1 MPEPAYLKY
10 CQYQPPLPYTYQQ
23 VVRALPNSVNVQVEQ
38 DLGGKLNG
46 LIAIPRSLEYSYH
59 IGTLEEYALA
69 QNWTKKLGCTYIYNF
84 GAGQKKLCLCMYNFR
99 AGQKKPGCT
108 CTPGTPYLVWRPWVY
123 GFFSGRILSP

>member
-59 IGTLEEYALA
+59 IGTLKEYALA
-69 QNWTKKLGCTYIYNF
+69 QNWTKKLGCTYIYII
-84 GAGQKKLCLCMYNFR
+84 
-99 AGQKKPGCT
+99 
-108 CTPGTPYLVWRPWVY
+108 
-123 GFFSGRILSP
+123 SGRGRKNGVHICIISGRGRKTTGAHVAPPTLAPLFIEKLLF

>member
-10 CQYQPPLPYTYQQ
+10 FQYQPPLPYTYQQ

-59 IGTLEEYALA
+59 IGTLKEYALA
-69 QNWTKKLGCTYIYNF
+69 QNWTKKLGCTYIYIIL
-84 GAGQKKLCLCMYNFR
+84 GRGRKSCAYVCIISGQGRKSLGVR
-99 AGQKKPGCT
+99 ALQAP
-108 CTPGTPYLVWRPWVY
+108 P
-123 GFFSGRILSP
+123 